1 MSRKPDVARRREI
14 AARAFEA
21 SRERGVHRT
30 SRSDIAAALEMKRP
44 TLYWYFKDLDEIFA
58 AVINRADE
66 RWGAFVAARLTGV
79 SHPIDYLET
88 FLTASAD
95 FYRGRRDHAI
105 ALFQLWAASAAE
117 KPERI
122 LERSRDYIEPMRAG
136 LIDRLNRG
144 IADGLVIECDA
155 EAVVDVI
162 LSIADGVQV
171 QRVTRDADLEPII
184 ATVRRYV
191 LAPLRVAPPPKPK
204 KGRRR

>member
-1 MSRKPDVARRREI
+1 MSRKPDIARRREI

-21 SRERGVHRT
+21 IRERGVHRT
-30 SRSDIAAALEMKRP
+30 SMSDLAAALEMKRP

-66 RWGAFVAARLTGV
+66 RWGAFIAARLAGV
-79 SHPIDYLET
+79 TDPIDYLEA
-88 FLTASAD
+88 FLEASAE
-95 FYRGRRDHAI
+95 FYHGQRDHVI

-144 IADGLVIECDA
+144 IAAGLVVDCDA
-155 EAVVDVI
+155 EGVVDVV

-171 QRVTRDADLEPII
+171 QRVTRDADLEPIV
-184 ATVRRYV
+184 ATVIRYV
-191 LAPLRVAPPPKPK
+191 LTPLRAHSQPEK
-204 KGRRR
+204 KARRR